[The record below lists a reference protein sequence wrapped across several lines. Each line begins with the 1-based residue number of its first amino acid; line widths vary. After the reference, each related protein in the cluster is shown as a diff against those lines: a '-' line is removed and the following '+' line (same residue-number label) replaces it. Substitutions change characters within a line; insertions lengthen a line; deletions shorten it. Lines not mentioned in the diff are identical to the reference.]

1 MLIENTH
8 LQQLYKGACM
18 LTQILKW
25 ILLGSLSVSGLVACG
40 ETGTSTDLPVPEI
53 TSVDPDKGEPG
64 TVVTVKGN
72 NFGNNSSQISLSFN
86 GQVGSIVGVETGQ
99 VQVKV
104 PTLATGTYELG
115 ATLGGRKSRNT
126 KTFTIF
132 NPADGVTNQPDIGT
146 EATPPK
152 ITISSPKPGE
162 AVNSSIVN
170 IIGGAADVDGI
181 SAIEYTVD
189 NGPVVS
195 LTTSLVSFQLSF
207 WEPGEHMVKLIAR
220 DGKLMESSLSIKF
233 SVAPKV
239 KDITVG
245 PTHAL
250 ALTTEGRVWE
260 WGLYQDNS
268 NSNGKVN
275 EYIPYPRLV
284 PGVTKAVSM
293 AAGAFHSLVADAD
306 GNVWQWGSSCYGNT
320 YLREPSKIQGLS
332 GIFSVAD
339 GAGICL
345 ALKSDGSVW
354 GWGAALP
361 CNGLCDRSIPERLN
375 GFDGA
380 QQISTKTSVLVLKKD
395 GTVWAFGDGRS
406 YGPLGTDSLAIWDS
420 ISRVQGLNDIIQIS
434 QGESHS
440 LALKADG
447 TVWGWGKNEKYQ
459 IGDGTTIT
467 RYRPIQIPGLSNI
480 KSVEAGFEYSM
491 AVGKDGSVYRWGVT
505 APYTEIDPVKTP
517 TRLFMPEPIAQ
528 VSSFSHSIA
537 VVDSGNLYAWGS
549 NNAGQLVDRT
559 TTTRFVPAEF
569 IPRKTD
575 DSRIPPDTEAP
586 TISVMNDICIAGNY
600 LPISFSDIYVS
611 PGNSTRYTVA
621 IDGGVDSVTGVIN
634 CEPLGEGLHSAKV
647 TARDSAGNSA
657 TRTFQ
662 FTKSSTQFPV
672 GSMYY
677 QSLQNNGAGTISK
690 GIGQSNSDTSS
701 GVVGASFGYLQI
713 SIPKNLTAAK
723 IKSVFLRLTR
733 EVPDLTNT
741 DGFDL
746 GNIIVNLEP
755 PKNPPSTA
763 PTTNY
768 LEIISGTNT
777 RALDITQAIQDVI
790 TIAGVN
796 GGNVGTSSYSP
807 ASGGTA
813 RLKFSI
819 PNAPTTGPRAKF
831 VRYFDANDPNPDFR
845 PLTTYEFNP

>member
-1 MLIENTH
+1 
-8 LQQLYKGACM
+8 M
-18 LTQILKW
+18 LTQILRS
-25 ILLGSLSVSGLVACG
+25 ILLGSLSVSILIACG
-40 ETGTSTDLPVPEI
+40 ETGANTDLPVPEI

-86 GQVGSIVGVETGQ
+86 GQVGSIVGVNIGQ

-104 PTLATGTYELG
+104 PTLPTGTYELG

-146 EATPPK
+146 EATAPK

-162 AVNSSIVN
+162 AVNSSVVN

-189 NGPVVS
+189 GGPIVS
-195 LTTSLVSFQLSF
+195 LTTGLVSFQLPF
-207 WEPGEHMVKLIAR
+207 WEPGEHVVKLIAR
-220 DGKLMESSLSIKF
+220 DGKLMESNLSIKF
-233 SVAPKV
+233 SVTPKV
-239 KDITVG
+239 KAVSAGITH
-245 PTHAL
+245 TL
-250 ALTTEGRVWE
+250 ALTTERRVWE

-268 NSNGKVN
+268 NSNSKTN

-284 PGVTKAVSM
+284 PGITNAVSI
-293 AAGAFHSLVADAD
+293 AAGAYHSLVADAD
-306 GNVWQWGSSCYGNT
+306 GNVWQWGSSCYGNS

-332 GIFSVAD
+332 GVLSVAD

-361 CNGLCDRSIPERLN
+361 CNSSCDRSIPERLS
-375 GFDGA
+375 GFDGV
-380 QQISTKTSVLVLKKD
+380 QQISTKTSALVLKND
-395 GTVWAFGDGRS
+395 GTVWAFGDGRT
-406 YGPLGTDSLAIWDS
+406 YGPLGTDSLALWDS
-420 ISRVQGLNDIIQIS
+420 ISRVQGLNDMVQIS

-447 TVWGWGKNEKYQ
+447 TVWGWGKNDKYQ

-467 RYRPIQIPGLSNI
+467 RYRPIQIPGLGNI

-491 AVGKDGSVYRWGVT
+491 AIGKDGSVYRWGIT
-505 APYTEIDPVKTP
+505 APYIEIDPVKTP
-517 TRLFMPEPIAQ
+517 TRLFMPEPITQ
-528 VSSFSHSIA
+528 VSSFAHSVA
-537 VVDSGNLYAWGS
+537 VADSGNLYAWGS
-549 NNAGQLVDRT
+549 NNAGQLVNST
-559 TTTRFVPAEF
+559 TTTRFVPAKF
-569 IPRKTD
+569 APRKTD

-586 TISVMNDICIAGNY
+586 TISVMNDICLAGNY
-600 LPISFSDIYVS
+600 IPISFSDIYVS
-611 PGNSTRYTVA
+611 QGNSARYSVA
-621 IDGGVDSVTGVIN
+621 IDGGVDSVTGLIN
-634 CEPLGEGLHSAKV
+634 CEPLSDGLHLAKV

-662 FTKSSTQFPV
+662 FTKSSTQFPI

-677 QSLQNNGAGTISK
+677 QALRNNGAGMVPR
-690 GIGQSNSDTSS
+690 GIGQTNSDTSS
-701 GVVGASFGYLQI
+701 DVIGTSFGYLQVF
-713 SIPKNLTAAK
+713 IPKNLTATK
-723 IKSVFLRLTR
+723 IKSVLLKLTR
-733 EVPDLTNT
+733 EIPDLTNT

-746 GNIIVNLEP
+746 GKIIVNLEP
-755 PKNPPSTA
+755 PRNPPSTA

-768 LEIISGTNT
+768 LELNSDTNT
-777 RALDITQAIQDVI
+777 SSLDITQSVQDVI

-796 GGNVGTSSYSP
+796 GGNVGASSYSP
-807 ASGGTA
+807 ASGGTL
-813 RLKFSI
+813 RLQFSI
-819 PNAPTTGPRAKF
+819 PNVPTTGTRAKF
-831 VRYFDANDPNPDFR
+831 VRYFDTNNPNPDYR
-845 PLTTYEFNP
+845 PLVTYEFNP